1 VPARQIGWMS
11 AFGERVPLPLTG
23 TGEHRCPHTGDRYEL
38 AGALL
43 TRHPTT
49 LRA

>member
-1 VPARQIGWMS
+1 
-11 AFGERVPLPLTG
+11 VPLPLTG
-23 TGEHRCPHTGDRYEL
+23 TGEYRCPHTGDRYEL
-38 AGALL
+38 AETLL